1 MKKFEKLKDNSFT
14 IILLIVTSLFLFS
27 CTNDEFLEEKPLDFY
42 TPENSFVTP
51 ADFEAS
57 LYKMYSVFRG
67 SFYSTRNSQLAPKAE
82 WVGTDLVY
90 SDQNVT
96 SSYPN
101 LLNPSSGFVYGAFW
115 EPAYQIIF
123 DANVIIERS
132 ESENSELTAEQS
144 LKVQA
149 EARFFR
155 GYMHK
160 LLADIYGGVPIVLEA
175 ATSPKR
181 DYVRATRKE
190 TYQQAAED
198 LKYAAENLP
207 AITEVDDSRVNNLA
221 AYHALA
227 EAYLSLEEWN
237 NSIEAASVVIND
249 PNTALMTER
258 YGSRVDDQ
266 FNPQYPYA
274 SGGDPYWDLFRK
286 GNQNRSSGNKEA
298 LWVIQF
304 ADREV
309 PGGGG
314 GGYPFEGSFSPRTWK
329 LKVKNLDGKKVLLL
343 PEPNTF
349 YGGRGSGTTRASDYF
364 YNQIWDKSGEEDLR
378 NSSYN
383 IIRDIKVNNPKS
395 DYDGQFIFADN
406 VPVILKSE
414 SDTLRDWFPI
424 IAKLTCMGDHAKSQW
439 AEDQTVYG
447 SLQGGLTT
455 FRDIYQIRLAETYLV
470 RAEAYVRAG
479 SLNLAAEDINAVRE
493 RSQASDIAPEG
504 VDIEFIL
511 DERARELPFEENRL
525 ATLMRLGKLVE
536 RTNRYN
542 GTFDYYDYQNL
553 WPIPQ
558 SEIEKNTGAVLE
570 QNPGY
575 N

>member
-1 MKKFEKLKDNSFT
+1 MKLFSKLNDNFCAIS
-14 IILLIVTSLFLFS
+14 LLIVTSIFLYS

-57 LYKMYSVFRG
+57 LYKMYSVFRD
-67 SFYSTRNSQLAPKAE
+67 SFYSTRDSNLAPKVE
-82 WVGTDLVY
+82 FVGTDLLY
-90 SDQNVT
+90 SDQNL
-96 SSYPN
+96 SNGYPN

-115 EPAYQIIF
+115 KPAYQIIYN
-123 DANVIIERS
+123 ANVILERS
-132 ESENSELTAEQS
+132 ESENSELTAEQKI
-144 LKVQA
+144 KVQA

-175 ATSPKR
+175 VTSPKK

-198 LKYAAENLP
+198 LRFAAENLP
-207 AITEVDDSRVNNLA
+207 AITEVDDARISNLA
-221 AYHALA
+221 AYHSLA
-227 EAYLSLEEWN
+227 EAYLALEEWN
-237 NSIEAASVVIND
+237 NSIEAASMAIND
-249 PNTALMTER
+249 PNTALMTQR
-258 YGSRVDDQ
+258 FGSRVDDD
-266 FNPQYPYA
+266 FNSQYPYA

-286 GNQNRSSGNKEA
+286 DNQNRSSGNKEA
-298 LWVIQF
+298 LWVIQY

-309 PGGGG
+309 SGGAG
-314 GGYPFEGSFSPRTWK
+314 GGYSWEGSFSARTWK
-329 LKVKNLDGKKVLLL
+329 LQVKNNDGKKKYLI

-349 YGGRGSGTTRASDYF
+349 YGCRGAGTTRASDYF
-364 YNQIWDKSGEEDLR
+364 YNKIWKRSGDEDLR

-383 IIRDIKVNNPKS
+383 IIRDIKVDNPDS

-414 SDTLRDWFPI
+414 SDTLRNWFPI
-424 IAKLTCMGDHAKSQW
+424 IAKLTCMGDHDKSQW
-439 AEDQTVYG
+439 LEDQTVYG

-455 FRDIYQIRLAETYLV
+455 FRDIYQIRLAETYLI
-470 RAEAYVRAG
+470 RAEAYMRSG
-479 SLNLAAEDINAVRE
+479 NLTLAVGDINAVRE
-493 RSQASDIAPEG
+493 RSQASAIGPEDLDI
-504 VDIEFIL
+504 DFIL

-536 RTNRYN
+536 RTNKYN

-558 SEIEKNTGAVLE
+558 SEIEKNTEAVLE